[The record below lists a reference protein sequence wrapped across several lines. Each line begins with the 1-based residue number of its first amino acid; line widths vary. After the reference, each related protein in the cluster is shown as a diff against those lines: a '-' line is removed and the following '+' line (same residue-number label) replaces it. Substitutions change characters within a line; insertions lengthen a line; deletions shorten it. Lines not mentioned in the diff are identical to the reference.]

1 MEEQPKRF
9 VLSRRRRH
17 DELAKLRKSS
27 EAAAKACAALMCN
40 EDLPSKEVNDISD
53 LTTQWLEQAIAVRV
67 EAVKRDNGLISTE
80 RASRLEQWRYVKK
93 EAMKQV
99 SVIQSTLKAFPEI
112 KWQKDVDGNF
122 FVSKDEI
129 ERVAEARA
137 TLEITPLAFEHWRR
151 ANEIL
156 EHIRA
161 FRQWEEDNGLTHPLL
176 KTIANCNEIQFL
188 CDHVDGLFSYSP
200 FALKFGQKPDINE
213 ILNII

>member
-1 MEEQPKRF
+1 MEDKRYIMSKRKRRD
-9 VLSRRRRH
+9 VLSLLRRQV
-17 DELAKLRKSS
+17 
-27 EAAAKACAALMCN
+27 EAATKAAKVLSQN
-40 EDLPSKEVNDISD
+40 EDLSGRDVLDISGFNRE
-53 LTTQWLEQAIAVRV
+53 WLEQSISVHTD
-67 EAVKRDNGLISTE
+67 AVKSNHVLTSSE
-80 RASRLEQWRYVKK
+80 REKHLEQWRNIKK

-129 ERVAEARA
+129 ERISEARA